1 MAHRPYALSLN
12 KQYHGL
18 LMPLNVYSFLLIGR
32 VELWRCRTRG
42 FAYFNHLNY
51 DTKYKLFK
59 EGS

>member
-1 MAHRPYALSLN
+1 MDTLLID

-32 VELWRCRTRG
+32 IELWQCRTRG
-42 FAYFNHLNY
+42 FAYFNYLNY

-59 EGS
+59 ESS